1 MCWVSEGGDA
11 RCHASQRRERRWKVE
26 GRLECLY
33 CLCTRQKVAE
43 NNIKYGYCVRL
54 IDMQCSESKSL
65 EVLER
70 LFGRESL
77 K

>member
-1 MCWVSEGGDA
+1 M
-11 RCHASQRRERRWKVE
+11 E

-43 NNIKYGYCVRL
+43 SELKYGYCVRL
-54 IDMQCSESKSL
+54 FDMQCSENKSL

>member
-1 MCWVSEGGDA
+1 M
-11 RCHASQRRERRWKVE
+11 E

-43 NNIKYGYCVRL
+43 NKIKYGYCVRL
-54 IDMQCSESKSL
+54 FDIQRPESKSL

-70 LFGRESL
+70 LVG
-77 K
+77 KA